1 MDKKMLIGLGVI
13 VAGYLAYKH
22 LKKKEAV
29 KVPVISKLKVEPI
42 AIVNPSSGK
51 PMVVVG

>member
-1 MDKKMLIGLGVI
+1 MNKQMLIGLGVV

-22 LKKKEAV
+22 FKKTETV
-29 KVPVISKLKVEPI
+29 KVPEISKLKAEPI